1 MKRYFWVLLL
11 AMAAGKGFA
20 QDVRTDKAA
29 SVSFFSSTPLED
41 IKAQTAQAYATLN
54 VKTKEVYFK
63 VPVQSFAFK
72 YKLMKDHFNDG
83 YLESSKYPNAEFKG
97 SVATDAD
104 LAKEGSYAVVIK
116 GELLLHGVSRH
127 YETKGTLVVKGAEV
141 VGDAKF
147 QVKLVDHS
155 IKVPSLMLEN
165 IAEVVDVTVHADY
178 KP

>member
-1 MKRYFWVLLL
+1 MKRYCWMFLL

-41 IKAQTAQAYATLN
+41 IKAGTTQAYATLN

-63 VPVQSFAFK
+63 VPIQSFAFK
-72 YKLMKDHFNDG
+72 YKLMKDHFNDS
-83 YLESSKYPNAEFKG
+83 YLEASKYPNAEFKG
-97 SVATDAD
+97 NVATDAD
-104 LAKEGSYAVVIK
+104 LAKDGSYAVVVK

-127 YETKGTLVVKGAEV
+127 YEAKSTLVVKGSEV
-141 VGDAKF
+141 TGDSKF

-155 IKVPSLMLEN
+155 IKIPSLMLEN
-165 IAEVVDVTVHADY
+165 IAEVVDVTVHTDY